1 MYYKI
6 MNFSYIYFHLVSW
19 NELHLV
25 LLHVYSYLI
34 TKSVDVSP
42 IIINNGE
49 VPGSIQ
55 WPSRT
60 YITCLFSCW
69 MLIFLITYFFFII
82 HHINKFQTAV
92 VLKMNIMVKYC
103 ISLPGEKMLF
113 GSLLCFRIYQFV
125 HSLCYEKKYFF
136 LNLRKFKIKMN
147 IIN

>member
-1 MYYKI
+1 MFYLWQSHYTRLLEIKFIDENIFKISICLHYYIIVMYYKI
-6 MNFSYIYFHLVSW
+6 MNFSYIYFRLVTW

-55 WPSRT
+55 WTLRT

-92 VLKMNIMVKYC
+92 VLKMNIMVKY
-103 ISLPGEKMLF
+103 L
-113 GSLLCFRIYQFV
+113 
-125 HSLCYEKKYFF
+125 H
-136 LNLRKFKIKMN
+136 
-147 IIN
+147 